1 MSWDL
6 RPVRREPPGEPRAR
20 RVRGARRAQ
29 AAFSND
35 LRWLAPGR
43 AQYTHLLD
51 AADGSVVDN
60 IIVWWLAEERFWVL
74 PNASNNEAVVAA
86 TVVALPFVRG

>member
-1 MSWDL
+1 M
-6 RPVRREPPGEPRAR
+6 P
-20 RVRGARRAQ
+20 Q

-35 LRWLAPGR
+35 LPRLAPGR
-43 AQYTHLLD
+43 AQYAHLLD
-51 AADGSVVDN
+51 DADGSVVDN
-60 IIVWWLAEERFWVL
+60 IIVWWLAEERYWVL

>member
-1 MSWDL
+1 
-6 RPVRREPPGEPRAR
+6 
-20 RVRGARRAQ
+20 
-29 AAFSND
+29 
-35 LRWLAPGR
+35 
-43 AQYTHLLD
+43 LD

>member
-1 MSWDL
+1 M
-6 RPVRREPPGEPRAR
+6 P
-20 RVRGARRAQ
+20 Q
-29 AAFSND
+29 AAFSNV
-35 LRWLAPGR
+35 LRRLAPGR

-51 AADGSVVDN
+51 DADGSVVDN